1 LELKSRGHRPVLVI
15 GGHHQAAQLEY
26 AANAGL
32 DALPAVAVRVPR
44 NKLLYPIF
52 AIRLALATLRTRSTV
67 KKENAAAALCM
78 GSFASVPLGLAMVSL
93 RRPLHL
99 HEGNA
104 VAGRA
109 NRLLSRWARTLMLSF
124 PLHPPTPT
132 KAEQLVVGMPVRD
145 IIRDAAANPYETAK
159 KAEKLEKLGLY
170 PDTPTLLVFGGSQG
184 AQAITDLVRQ
194 AAQSRDAE
202 ANSRFQIIHLTGN
215 AELIVELTIQYE
227 EAGLAAC
234 VMERSDRIDELFRV
248 ADFII
253 CRAGSSTITELVLLR
268 KAALYIPLPTA
279 MDDHQTGNARNVTEV
294 DGGEIL
300 NQRSATATDVS
311 RAIDFWLENPDV
323 ISKRGENLAT
333 LAKPNA
339 AQDAAD
345 RILAST
351 GAAE

>member
-1 LELKSRGHRPVLVI
+1 VLVI

-32 DALPAVAVRVPR
+32 DALPAVAVRVPA
-44 NKLLYPIF
+44 NKLLYPVF
-52 AIRLALATLRTRSTV
+52 AIRLALATLRTRSMV
-67 KKENAAAALCM
+67 KKEQASAALCM

-124 PLHPPTPT
+124 PLRPPRPT
-132 KAEQLVVGMPVRD
+132 RAEQLVVGMPVRD
-145 IIRDAAANPYETAK
+145 IIHEAAANPYDAEIMNAK
-159 KAEKLEKLGLY
+159 LQELGLY
-170 PDTPTLLVFGGSQG
+170 PDKPALLVFGGSQG
-184 AQAITDLVRQ
+184 AQAITNLVRE
-194 AAQSRDAE
+194 AVQSRQPE
-202 ANSRFQIIHLTGN
+202 ANKRFQIIHLTGN
-215 AELIVELTIQYE
+215 ADLIVELTIQYE
-227 EAGLAAC
+227 EAGLSAC

-248 ADFII
+248 AGFII

-268 KAALYIPLPTA
+268 KTALYIPLPTA

-300 NQRSATATDVS
+300 NQREATAADIST
-311 RAIDFWLENPDV
+311 AIDFWLDNPDE
-323 ISKRGENLAT
+323 IEKRGKNLAA
-333 LAKPNA
+333 LAKPSA

-345 RILAST
+345 RILGSID
-351 GAAE
+351 